1 MELPTAIKER
11 ILLFRARKLGRVF
24 AEFRQELRME
34 QEHPTTVQSI
44 QEFDQKL
51 F

>member
-1 MELPTAIKER
+1 MRIPER
-11 ILLFRARKLGRVF
+11 IREKILLFRARKLGRVF